1 MARYYVVP
9 LADKGFV
16 ATGPSNLVRWYVER
30 EGGPAWPLL
39 GPYASMEAADFAA
52 AELNRESEVKS

>member
-1 MARYYVVP
+1 MRFYAIP

-16 ATGPSNLVRWYVER
+16 PVDEIRNPVRWYV

-52 AELNRESEVKS
+52 AELNREGETKP